1 MTIFEKGRRGYR
13 RYLLGEAFD
22 PTTPDG
28 RSVVQ
33 SVELVARGTPGQNPT
48 GTMFESP
55 SLPLY
60 ARALAYRTPG
70 TAHYGEPAERDALL
84 AQLDAMNAHYNRD
97 TPATTGGWS
106 RWGTRYAFWT
116 RCSCWRMT
124 CPTRR
129 RPSPTGPT

>member
-48 GTMFESP
+48 GTMF
-55 SLPLY
+55 
-60 ARALAYRTPG
+60 AGVR
-70 TAHYGEPAERDALL
+70 
-84 AQLDAMNAHYNRD
+84 
-97 TPATTGGWS
+97 
-106 RWGTRYAFWT
+106 
-116 RCSCWRMT
+116 
-124 CPTRR
+124 
-129 RPSPTGPT
+129 

>member
-33 SVELVARGTPGQNPT
+33 SVELVARGTATGRNPT

-70 TAHYGEPAERDALL
+70 TTTA
-84 AQLDAMNAHYNRD
+84 NRLSGMRCWPSW
-97 TPATTGGWS
+97 TP
-106 RWGTRYAFWT
+106 
-116 RCSCWRMT
+116 
-124 CPTRR
+124 
-129 RPSPTGPT
+129 